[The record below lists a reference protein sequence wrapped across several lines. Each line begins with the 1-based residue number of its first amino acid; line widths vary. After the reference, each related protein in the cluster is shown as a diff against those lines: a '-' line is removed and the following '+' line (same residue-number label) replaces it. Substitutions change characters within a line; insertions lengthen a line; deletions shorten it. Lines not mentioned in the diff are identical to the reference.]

1 MPARRPLGN
10 FQYTAFGSVL
20 SRATSKRHQV
30 DELFFSLDRQG
41 QALTVQAAIFLKW
54 CTERA
59 GVGVYSDEGGREA
72 RKIAIFLASP
82 HKKNPPLP
90 K

>member
-1 MPARRPLGN
+1 MGIL
-10 FQYTAFGSVL
+10 FQDGVLWVTFSTLHLAAFYRG
-20 SRATSKRHQV
+20 RHQV
-30 DELFFSLDRQG
+30 DRLFFSLDRRDR
-41 QALTVQAAIFLKW
+41 ALTVQAAIFLKW